1 MSLLPDFTL
10 ALDEDPTNR
19 QRLST
24 CLRHRFMPSDYPGI
38 ALCEECGGIVPSNLA
53 EWYNYGSVQALAT
66 VNTLL
71 DKALAE
77 KQASHE

>member
-1 MSLLPDFTL
+1 MTLLPDFTL
-10 ALDEDPTNR
+10 TLDEDPANR

-38 ALCEECGGIVPSNLA
+38 ASCEECGGIVPSNLA
-53 EWYNYGSVQALAT
+53 EWYNYGAVQALAT

-77 KQASHE
+77 KELSHE